1 MVTFAVPAFVSK
13 SPSAV
18 AGVASNHA
26 TSAPAGICSDTV
38 SLEPTGKLPARRQDH
53 VDGSDP
59 AALAS
64 VLNSGPPLTR
74 KVNSWPMY
82 CGVSV
87 SLQILRSPTVPPA
100 GWFVKVTRLSLL
112 AVEPAAT
119 KTIAVRFG
127 KSLMINLL
135 LGLVVMS
142 ATSVAGLVGSST
154 MRFA

>member
-38 SLEPTGKLPARRQDH
+38 SLEPTGKLPASRQDH

-59 AALAS
+59 AGFAS

-74 KVNSWPMY
+74 KLNSWPKY

-87 SLQILRSPTVPPA
+87 SLQILRSPTTPPD
-100 GWFVKVTRLSLL
+100 GSLVNVTIVSFA
-112 AVEPAAT
+112 AVEPAT
-119 KTIAVRFG
+119 T
-127 KSLMINLL
+127 
-135 LGLVVMS
+135 
-142 ATSVAGLVGSST
+142 
-154 MRFA
+154 